1 MVELVETTIYSVVVI
16 STSSITTTK
25 RTYWTAP
32 IEIYNFK
39 EKSSDFFNPF
49 DNFLEEI
56 MLEELKE
63 PIATLEEDIKNV
75 WGRL

>member
-1 MVELVETTIYSVVVI
+1 MEAKYLRCKAKLAGHDYTKK
-16 STSSITTTK
+16 ITQ
-25 RTYWTAP
+25 
-32 IEIYNFK
+32 K
-39 EKSSDFFNPF
+39 EN
-49 DNFLEEI
+49 N